1 MAKIGLDLTRRKA
14 GTGAIPGPRM
24 HKYHRTLDEAVEQA
38 GAMAKHKGEA
48 IVVYYSERR
57 YSSCRYRCAPSW
69 KGKWRGERQVYIVG
83 VPGITG
89 GVNLS

>member
-1 MAKIGLDLTRRKA
+1 MAKIGLDLTRTKPGA
-14 GTGAIPGPRM
+14 GSIPGPRY
-24 HKYHRTLDEAVEQA
+24 HKYHATLDEAIEQA
-38 GAMAKHKGEA
+38 DAMAAHKGEA
-48 IVVYYSERR
+48 ITVLYSERR
-57 YSSCRYRCAPSW
+57 YRTCRYRCAPSW